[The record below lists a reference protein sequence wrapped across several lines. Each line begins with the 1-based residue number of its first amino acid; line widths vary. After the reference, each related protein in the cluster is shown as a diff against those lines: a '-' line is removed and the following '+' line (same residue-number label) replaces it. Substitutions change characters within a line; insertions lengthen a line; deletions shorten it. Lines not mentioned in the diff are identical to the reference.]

1 MDDDFEANI
10 DNYVKNHAEYQ
21 IYKQDDDDDKL
32 VPDNWQEIA
41 DMRLKMLENEY
52 LSVLPSSA
60 QNVVQGILFYKF
72 TQIYFVFEFYS
83 FDLENDTQ
91 IDEEGKENAEVQENN
106 NINDEQLDDIN
117 SNNINPKS
125 GNSDDEDEFG
135 EFQDGNYWM
144 LNSDEE
150 NSDHSHSDNET
161 DLKQTT
167 KTSNISDLPKSQND
181 VADSLNNDLGKS
193 QDFDLSEEKV
203 EKIKKAMSKLSLT
216 PPPWERN

>member
-72 TQIYFVFEFYS
+72 TQTYFVFEFYS

-91 IDEEGKENAEVQENN
+91 IDEERKENAEVQENN

-117 SNNINPKS
+117 RKK
-125 GNSDDEDEFG
+125 
-135 EFQDGNYWM
+135 
-144 LNSDEE
+144 
-150 NSDHSHSDNET
+150 
-161 DLKQTT
+161 LK
-167 KTSNISDLPKSQND
+167 I
-181 VADSLNNDLGKS
+181 
-193 QDFDLSEEKV
+193 
-203 EKIKKAMSKLSLT
+203 
-216 PPPWERN
+216 